1 LPYASI
7 ADLKVVMSQS
17 VQFSVIIPTY
27 NRLNFLKKAIR
38 SVFAQTHASYEVVV
52 VDDGST
58 DGTYEYLMSL
68 GSRIRTLHQKNKGPA
83 AARNLG
89 VQGALG
95 TYLAFLDSDDIWFP
109 WTLATF
115 DQVIEQY
122 HQPALISGATL
133 EFEGDTPTARRQC
146 LTAEHFR
153 DYFSS
158 SRAPGYVRSAALV
171 INRETFEAAK
181 GFDERLIV
189 GEDADFYF
197 RIGARYE
204 FVRVLSPVTLAYRR
218 HAGNISTTSSALYH
232 GAIELIRREA
242 KGNYPG
248 GKEREKERWELLGR
262 VIRPVALACLN
273 DGLETEAWNLY
284 QESFK
289 INLRLKRVRF
299 LTGFPLAALFV
310 KAKL

>member
-1 LPYASI
+1 
-7 ADLKVVMSQS
+7 MSQS

-38 SVFAQTHASYEVVV
+38 SVLAQTQASYELIV

-58 DGTYEYLMSL
+58 DGTHEYLVSL
-68 GSRIRTLHQKNKGPA
+68 GNRIKPLHQKNKGPA

-89 VQGALG
+89 TQGALG

-115 DQVIEQY
+115 NQVIEQY
-122 HQPALISGATL
+122 HEPALISAATL
-133 EFEGDTPTARRQC
+133 EFEGDSPTARRQG
-146 LTAEHFR
+146 LKTERFR

-158 SRAPGYVRSAALV
+158 SRAPGYVGSGALV
-171 INRETFEAAK
+171 INRGTFEVAK

-197 RIGARYE
+197 RLGARYE

-218 HAGNISTTSSALYH
+218 HAGNISTASSALYH
-232 GAIELIRREA
+232 GAIELIRRET
-242 KGNYPG
+242 KGYYPG
-248 GKEREKERWELLGR
+248 GKDREKERWKLLGR
-262 VIRPVALACLN
+262 IIRPIALACLN

-289 INLRLKRVRF
+289 INLLLGRIRF
-299 LTGFPLAALFV
+299 LSGFPVAALFAR
-310 KAKL
+310 AKLKTSKANM